1 MKGGEEE
8 FIKEEGMVDGIEGFA
23 KVDGEEGGT
32 IMGFI
37 QVEATLDLK
46 GDGKKSSRGGVK
58 GFEAMLIGV
67 LGEGIEERGYKKF
80 KEFHFMAE
88 DGDGTVR

>member
-1 MKGGEEE
+1 
-8 FIKEEGMVDGIEGFA
+8 MVDRIKGFA
-23 KVDGEEGGT
+23 KVDEEEGGT

-58 GFEAMLIGV
+58 GFEAVLVRV
-67 LGEGIEERGYKKF
+67 LGEDVKERGDKKF
-80 KEFHFMAE
+80 EEFHFRAE
-88 DGDGTVR
+88 DGDGMVR